1 MVDRVKDLG
10 RLEPAVELLKALA
23 APVRLA
29 LVEELSRGPRC
40 VHELVDRLGVS
51 QPLASQHL
59 RVLRGA
65 GLVTAGRRGREVE
78 YTLADDH
85 VAHVVLDLLRH
96 ADEPRTDTAA
106 IPEDPEHD
114 APTKESA

>member
-1 MVDRVKDLG
+1 MCNLIAMSDLV

-29 LVEELSRGPRC
+29 VVEELTAGPRC
-40 VHELVDRLGVS
+40 VHELVERLGVS

-59 RVLRGA
+59 RVLRAA

-78 YTLADDH
+78 YRLADDH
-85 VAHVVLDLLRH
+85 VAHVVLDLIQH
-96 ADEPRTDTAA
+96 AAEPVQAPIEVPDDTPHEEIA
-106 IPEDPEHD
+106 
-114 APTKESA
+114 